1 LIGFLLGLTIDIF
14 TGIPGVHTFATVLI
28 AYIKPFFQK
37 AFGPREEHEF
47 IIPSFRTYGI
57 GMFLQYAT
65 YLVLIHHAAFF
76 IMETGTFSNFGFTL
90 LKIVCSVVFTMLLII
105 SLEIFKM
112 KR

>member
-1 LIGFLLGLTIDIF
+1 MGLTIDIF
-14 TGIPGVHTFATVLI
+14 LGIPGVHAFATVLM
-28 AYIKPFFQK
+28 AYVKPFFQK

-47 IIPSFRTYGI
+47 IIPSFRTYGM

-65 YLVLIHHAAFF
+65 CLVLIHHTTFF
-76 IMETGTFSNFGFTL
+76 IMEVGTFSNFGFTL
-90 LKIVCSVVFTMLLII
+90 LKVICSVLFTMLLIV